1 MIDLHNWPTP
11 NGHKITLRLEE
22 PAESGLPPES
32 ATKPA
37 DNRRGG
43 QCQPE
48 FLAGDAYSSASM
60 TSAPRIDAT
69 PGMSP
74 DLSAWRPPVPAHVRQ
89 KVNPQAG
96 RPLGQEQCRHL
107 FGSDTSRH

>member
-1 MIDLHNWPTP
+1 MIDLYYWPTP

-22 PAESGLPPES
+22 PAESGQPPES
-32 ATKPA
+32 AIKPA
-37 DNRRGG
+37 NNRPRG

-74 DLSAWRPPVPAHVRQ
+74 DFSARRLHAPTH
-89 KVNPQAG
+89 G
-96 RPLGQEQCRHL
+96 RR
-107 FGSDTSRH
+107 R